1 MCACLNC
8 WYWEAV
14 QHTHI
19 WMNITKIL
27 LKHYKTNTLSPYC
40 WTILK
45 NDWKVKTLFEL
56 TRHLLHK
63 EKGFAYYYIFH
74 LTFDIFYYTYYFI
87 PFFQC
92 CLLLPKISMKA
103 SRLDWVGVLGWVRR
117 FCSSFCFVP
126 CCKVLDIYIT
136 LENRLKLDS
145 QSAWARLISKFDFKK
160 LHQRQ

>member
-1 MCACLNC
+1 
-8 WYWEAV
+8 
-14 QHTHI
+14 
-19 WMNITKIL
+19 MNITKIL
-27 LKHYKTNTLSPYC
+27 LKHYKTNTILPYW

-45 NDWKVKTLFEL
+45 NSWKVKTLFEL

-103 SRLDWVGVLGWVRR
+103 SRLDWLGGGLRMSKAFLFELL
-117 FCSSFCFVP
+117 FCSLLQSSWYLHNSWKSFETWFAKCLSKANL
-126 CCKVLDIYIT
+126 KVWL
-136 LENRLKLDS
+136 
-145 QSAWARLISKFDFKK
+145 KK